1 MLRKSNPVHSAGT
14 GWSIFGDEKNPIYF
28 PLWVSQEE
36 TKMCNRDAPLLC
48 QVGGW
53 GGRASIS
60 HSSTGNQLNR
70 TPEHFNSQDISSWM
84 FSTALHSSCT
94 DTAPSC
100 TCPTPVLEFQ
110 GHTKA
115 LLVPGVQDK
124 ECLTLE
130 AEKLLPWHLIPNR
143 PTRRILRCYNSHI
156 HHIE

>member
-1 MLRKSNPVHSAGT
+1 MVLALDGAFLEMKKSH
-14 GWSIFGDEKNPIYF
+14 IFPSLGQPGRNKDVLGI
-28 PLWVSQEE
+28 S
-36 TKMCNRDAPLLC
+36 CNRDAPLLC
-48 QVGGW
+48 QAGGW